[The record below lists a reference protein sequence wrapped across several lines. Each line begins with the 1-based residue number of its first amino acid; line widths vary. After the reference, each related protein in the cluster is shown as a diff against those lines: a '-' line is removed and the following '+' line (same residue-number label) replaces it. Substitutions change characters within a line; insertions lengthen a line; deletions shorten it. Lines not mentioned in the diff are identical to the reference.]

1 MTKKRYVAPLME
13 CEMLNEV
20 LPLCLSGK
28 VKSGGVI
35 DDILFGG
42 VDTGGDKEPSIKE
55 MQDFNEEFGKLLW

>member
-1 MTKKRYVAPLME
+1 MYVVMQFYWL
-13 CEMLNEV
+13 LV
-20 LPLCLSGK
+20 HFVQCLSGK